1 MFDRFHPALRVVC
14 LALAAVVVSQIV
26 RLALAKNPLE
36 SLSFTTLPA
45 LPAAPKTQVER
56 KGATAAPAIP
66 WAKDDADVPPA
77 VRARVERIT
86 QSEVLGA
93 VIKPLPMALLGIA
106 GKDAFLGAPSPAGW
120 RGERTRGRGRPC
132 SWRLWPQCF
141 CAGPGL
147 GSSRRMPQRRRPSN
161 QRKQNRTHLTP
172 PNPPGPQNRGKRNH
186 HPRPRGRRL

>member
-106 GKDAFLGAPSPAGW
+106 GKDAFLRAPNGQTGLL
-120 RGERTRGRGRPC
+120 REGEELGGVKLLRIGTNRVLIEHEHQQKELSVFSGFGSEP
-132 SWRLWPQCF
+132 LLPKGKANPQ
-141 CAGPGL
+141 
-147 GSSRRMPQRRRPSN
+147 
-161 QRKQNRTHLTP
+161 
-172 PNPPGPQNRGKRNH
+172 
-186 HPRPRGRRL
+186 